1 MPSPLR
7 SWTIE
12 PQGDTS
18 LIIRLGESLDT
29 EICRRSAHIAQRLRQ
44 AALPGVKDIVPA
56 FNSVTL
62 HIAPTQIGV
71 TSSWTDTLDRLND
84 QITHALAQPLTEQVN
99 RIIDIPVCY
108 GGEYGPDLAELAHH
122 CNLDEQA
129 IIHAHSAATAW
140 VLMLGFAPGA
150 PYVGIHDPLFDLP
163 RRATPRTCVPRGSV
177 AVAARQ
183 TIIYPQD
190 SPGGWHI
197 IGRTPLRMF
206 DPSRTS
212 PALLAPGDCLRFV
225 PISSE
230 AFLQSEEAL

>member
-1 MPSPLR
+1 MR
-7 SWTIE
+7 AWTIE

-18 LIIRLGESLDT
+18 LIIRLGEGLDT
-29 EICRRSAHIAQRLRQ
+29 DICRRCAHLAEELRR
-44 AALPGVKDIVPA
+44 AALSGVTDIVPA

-62 HIAPTQIGV
+62 HISPSLDDAL
-71 TSSWTDTLDRLND
+71 SSREGLLHDIDER
-84 QITHALAQPLTEQVN
+84 IAAALARPLAEHAYRV
-99 RIIDIPVCY
+99 IDIPVCY
-108 GGEYGPDLAELAHH
+108 GGEYGPDLAELAQH

-129 IIHAHSAATAW
+129 VIAAHSTAAAW

-163 RRATPRTCVPRGSV
+163 RRATPRTHVPRGSV

-206 DPSRTS
+206 DPLRPS

-225 PISSE
+225 PISPE
-230 AFLQSEEAL
+230 AFVREQAAS

>member
-1 MPSPLR
+1 MPSSRR

-29 EICRRSAHIAQRLRQ
+29 ETCRRCAHIAEQLRQ
-44 AALPGVKDIVPA
+44 AALSGVTDIVPA

-62 HIAPTQIGV
+62 HISPSLGDDI
-71 TSSWTDTLDRLND
+71 ND
-84 QITHALAQPLTEQVN
+84 QIAHALAQPLARQAN

-108 GGEYGPDLAELAHH
+108 GGEYGPDLTELAHH
-122 CNLDEQA
+122 CDLDEQA

-163 RRATPRTCVPRGSV
+163 RRATPRTRLPRGSV

-197 IGRTPLRMF
+197 IGRTPLKMF
-206 DPSRTS
+206 DPSRAS

-225 PISSE
+225 PISPE
-230 AFLQSEEAL
+230 AFLQGEEAP

>member
-1 MPSPLR
+1 MR
-7 SWTIE
+7 AWTIE

-18 LIIRLGESLDT
+18 LIIRLGENLDT
-29 EICRRSAHIAQRLRQ
+29 ETCRRCAHVAQRLRQ
-44 AALPGVKDIVPA
+44 ADLPGMRDIVPA

-62 HIAPTQIGV
+62 HLAPTQIGF
-71 TSSWTDTLDRLND
+71 TSSWADTLDRLND
-84 QITHALAQPLTEQVN
+84 QIAHALAQPLSEQAN

-108 GGEYGPDLAELAHH
+108 GGEYGPDLTELAHH
-122 CNLDEQA
+122 CNQNEQA
-129 IIHAHSAATAW
+129 IIETHSAATAW

-163 RRATPRTCVPRGSV
+163 RRATPRTRVPRGSV

-206 DPSRTS
+206 DPSRDS

-225 PISSE
+225 PISPE
-230 AFLQSEEAL
+230 AFLQGEEAL

>member
-1 MPSPLR
+1 MR
-7 SWTIE
+7 AWTIE

-18 LIIRLGESLDT
+18 LIIHLGEDLDA
-29 EICRRSAHIAQRLRQ
+29 EICRRCAQVATHLMQ
-44 AALPGVKDIVPA
+44 SALPGMVDIVPA

-62 HIAPTQIGV
+62 HIDPAYIGV
-71 TSSWTDTLDRLND
+71 APSWTHTLDHLND
-84 QITHALAQPLTEQVN
+84 QIADALAQPLCEHVH

-108 GGEYGPDLAELAHH
+108 GDEYGPDLAELAHH

-129 IIHAHSAATAW
+129 LIKAHSATQAW

-150 PYVGIHDPLFDLP
+150 PYIGVHDPLFDVP
-163 RRATPRTCVPRGSV
+163 RRATPRTRVPRGSV

-206 DPSRTS
+206 DSRLPS

-225 PISSE
+225 PISPE
-230 AFLQSEEAL
+230 AFRHAEAAR

>member
-1 MPSPLR
+1 MSA
-7 SWTIE
+7 WTIE

-18 LIIRLGESLDT
+18 LIIRLGEGLDT
-29 EICRRSAHIAQRLRQ
+29 ETCRRCAQVAAHLRE
-44 AALPGVKDIVPA
+44 AALPGVVDIVPT
-56 FNSVTL
+56 FTSVTL
-62 HIAPTQIGV
+62 HIHPAQTGAASFWANLQA
-71 TSSWTDTLDRLND
+71 RLNE
-84 QITHALAQPLTEQVN
+84 IVATAHAQALSEQPT

-108 GGEYGPDLAELAHH
+108 GGEYGPDLAELAQQ
-122 CNLDEQA
+122 CKLDEQTV
-129 IIHAHSAATAW
+129 IEAHGAATAW

-150 PYVGIHDPLFDLP
+150 PYVGIHDPLFALP
-163 RRATPRTCVPRGSV
+163 RRATPRIRVPRGSV

-206 DPSRTS
+206 DPMRAS

-225 PISSE
+225 PISPE
-230 AFLQSEEAL
+230 AFLHWPESS

>member
-1 MPSPLR
+1 MR
-7 SWTIE
+7 AWHIE

-18 LIIRLGESLDT
+18 LIIRLGEGIDT
-29 EICRRSAHIAQRLRQ
+29 DTCRRCADIAGQLRE
-44 AALPGVKDIVPA
+44 AALPGMTDIVPA
-56 FNSVTL
+56 FNSITL
-62 HIAPTQIGV
+62 HVAPDQIG
-71 TSSWTDTLDRLND
+71 TALFWTDTLDRLND
-84 QITHALAQPLTEQVN
+84 QIAHALAQPLVKQPS

-108 GGEYGPDLAELAHH
+108 GGEYGPDLFELAQQ
-122 CNLDEQA
+122 CDQDEQVL
-129 IIHAHSAATAW
+129 IETHSGTRVW

-150 PYVGIHDPLFDLP
+150 PYVGVHDPLFDLP
-163 RRATPRTCVPRGSV
+163 RRATPRTRVPRGSV

-206 DPSRTS
+206 DPMRAS

-225 PISSE
+225 PISPTD
-230 AFLQSEEAL
+230 FLHWRETS